1 MTGKERVLKAI
12 AHMEAD
18 RVPIDLGSSTAVS
31 INIKAY
37 TALLELLGYK
47 NEKIEYFN
55 ILAQIAKV
63 DKKITRRFFID
74 TYCIFPKLI
83 FQGDFLEQPNGSMV
97 TDEWGIRWFMPN
109 NKGHYYDMVYHP
121 LKNSSMED
129 LINYKWVDGA
139 NPERFIDIDLQIEEA
154 LQENNALV
162 LGVTVGNGIFQTGN
176 WLEGYEDFLCDVAI
190 GSGKAEFIMEKVLEI
205 KIAYWEAVLDKWG
218 KKLDIVF
225 ELDDLG
231 MQSGLLISPQTYRN
245 LIKPRQKLLFEF
257 IKKKSPHIKI
267 MFHSCG
273 SIKPLIPDLIEA
285 GIDILNPVQISA
297 SDMDPAGL
305 KREFGSDITFW
316 GGGIDTQHTLPK
328 GTPDQIEYEIR
339 TNLEIFAPG
348 GGFVFAPV
356 HNIQE
361 EVPPENII
369 KMFETVLKYGRY

>member
-12 AHMEAD
+12 THFEAD

-37 TALLELLGYK
+37 SALLELLGYK
-47 NEKIEYFN
+47 DEKIEYFN
-55 ILAQIAKV
+55 ILSQIAKV
-63 DKKITRRFFID
+63 DKKIIKRFFID

-83 FQGDFLEQPNGSMV
+83 FQGDFLEQPDGSMA
-97 TDEWGIRWFMPN
+97 TDEWGIKWFMPN

-139 NPERFIDIDLQIEEA
+139 NPKRFMDMDLQIEGV

-162 LGVTVGNGIFQTGN
+162 MGVTVGNGIFQTGN
-176 WLEGYEDFLCDVAI
+176 WLEGYEDFLCDVAM
-190 GSGKAEFIMEKVLEI
+190 GSAKAEFIMEKVLEI

-218 KKLDIVF
+218 NELDIVF

-245 LIKPRQKLLFEF
+245 MIKPRQKLLFEF
-257 IKKKSPHIKI
+257 IKKKAPNIKI

-297 SDMDPAGL
+297 SDMDPASL
-305 KREFGSDITFW
+305 KKEFGSDITFW